1 MPASATYQ
9 ILNGDCLVEQLKATS
24 IQSNYIVCRECLI
37 DMSFDP
43 VPGLNFWDSRA
54 DYMIQQYHLARADY
68 FRMTVNELKR
78 IEEIQAGAEVCL
90 WFEDDLFCQVNMWF
104 VLSLIPK
111 DIELKISRVF
121 PNVPDEVRWRGFA
134 ACSPETLEH
143 CYAERVSFETSDI
156 RLGEQLWRAYHRA
169 EVEQLKKL
177 AISKSKCFRSL
188 EEVCQA
194 HIDRFPADGSPG
206 RPERALQ
213 EIMLKSKQAD
223 FADVFREFSTRE
235 GIYGFGD
242 LQIRPLYDKLLNL
255 GRRP

>member
-1 MPASATYQ
+1 
-9 ILNGDCLVEQLKATS
+9 
-24 IQSNYIVCRECLI
+24 
-37 DMSFDP
+37 MSLDP

-68 FRMTVNELKR
+68 FRLTVDELKR
-78 IEEIQAGAEVCL
+78 IEEIPAGAEVCL

-104 VLSLIPK
+104 VLSLIPANAN
-111 DIELKISRVF
+111 LKLSRVF
-121 PNVPDEVRWRGFA
+121 PAIPSKDRWRGFA
-134 ACSPETLEH
+134 ACHGEMLEQ
-143 CYAERVSFETSDI
+143 CYASRVIFEHADIELAKELWNAYLKSDFVRLQELSNTTSP
-156 RLGEQLWRAYHRA
+156 
-169 EVEQLKKL
+169 
-177 AISKSKCFRSL
+177 CFRSL
-188 EEVCQA
+188 QEVCQA

-255 GRRP
+255 GSRP